1 VSDRNEN
8 SVGLSADRGIP
19 QLPTKRKSALSG
31 VMMVITAVVAVA
43 GAVAFVALSI
53 QRFTAQ
59 HQASKVEAA
68 RLQKEKNSQ
77 QSGQTSDLSGEQ
89 YQIARDEAQQA
100 AASAAQ
106 AQAASTAVGARG
118 LAVPSGALSQQQAI
132 PVAGNY
138 SPGTGSVQP
147 GSARPVRIETA
158 QDRKLGGDVLVFGA
172 KDNDSGAVSGPAA
185 DASATAKSTVAGLL
199 AEVKPVT
206 KSTNALDQ
214 QLEGSDASR
223 SPVRKAAFLPNRT
236 YLLKRATIIRCA
248 MGTKVVTDYPGMTEC
263 TVSQDVYSADGS
275 TLLIRKGAEAI
286 GEQRTA
292 VLQGQARVMV
302 LWTRIDDGP
311 VKIEMDSP
319 TTDPLGGS
327 GMEAYVDEHFLQ
339 RFGGAMLVSIIGDFG
354 TAIANKAIGNTGITL
369 STTAS
374 TTDSMAEDVLKNTIN
389 IPPTAYTLQ
398 AAETNIF
405 AAQDV
410 DFSDVYDDVSVNQ
423 VKR

>member
-1 VSDRNEN
+1 
-8 SVGLSADRGIP
+8 
-19 QLPTKRKSALSG
+19 
-31 VMMVITAVVAVA
+31 
-43 GAVAFVALSI
+43 
-53 QRFTAQ
+53 
-59 HQASKVEAA
+59 
-68 RLQKEKNSQ
+68 
-77 QSGQTSDLSGEQ
+77 
-89 YQIARDEAQQA
+89 
-100 AASAAQ
+100 
-106 AQAASTAVGARG
+106 
-118 LAVPSGALSQQQAI
+118 
-132 PVAGNY
+132 
-138 SPGTGSVQP
+138 
-147 GSARPVRIETA
+147 
-158 QDRKLGGDVLVFGA
+158 
-172 KDNDSGAVSGPAA
+172 
-185 DASATAKSTVAGLL
+185 
-199 AEVKPVT
+199 
-206 KSTNALDQ
+206 
-214 QLEGSDASR
+214 
-223 SPVRKAAFLPNRT
+223 
-236 YLLKRATIIRCA
+236 

-302 LWTRIDDGP
+302 LWTRIDDGA